1 MLKTTSQSPI
11 KKPKI
16 RNMDAKELYQCPY
29 ERACKCDLKD
39 CCLECET
46 FGEYLNGNTILPQS
60 KLAEMPSDF
69 NKDDFRE
76 NIANELSRDEL
87 IDRICDIREQYELI
101 KQHLTESK
109 QEEGEVIS
117 DKEIETYVKGKY
129 GKSALK
135 PEIIA
140 RRAIQDYRNGL
151 PPFSKD
157 KAVLDKPEGEEKK
170 EKNRK
175 SFYKILIEHTKDID
189 PDIQAFVDANF
200 WDLF

>member
-1 MLKTTSQSPI
+1 
-11 KKPKI
+11 
-16 RNMDAKELYQCPY
+16 MDVRQKL
-29 ERACKCDLKD
+29 D
-39 CCLECET
+39 
-46 FGEYLNGNTILPQS
+46 EYAEMQGWNKNKLIGWSEAAEFAEAYHQS
-60 KLAEMPSDF
+60 KLAEMPSDEEIEKAAKEF
-69 NKDDFRE
+69 EEAEYYRHSDGTAKAFESGVDW
-76 NIANELSRDEL
+76 L
-87 IDRICDIREQYELI
+87 

-151 PPFSKD
+151 PPFSKN

-170 EKNRK
+170 RT
-175 SFYKILIEHTKDID
+175 I
-189 PDIQAFVDANF
+189 
-200 WDLF
+200 

>member
-1 MLKTTSQSPI
+1 MK
-11 KKPKI
+11 
-16 RNMDAKELYQCPY
+16 AEELYQCPY

-46 FGEYLNGNTILPQS
+46 FGEYLNGNTIPPQS
-60 KLAEMPSDF
+60 MLTEMPSESEIT
-69 NKDDFRE
+69 KAIE
-76 NIANELSRDEL
+76 NYIAEGGDYFPDEL
-87 IDRICDIREQYELI
+87 AKCVVTYL
-101 KQHLTESK
+101 KQSESK

-170 EKNRK
+170 A
-175 SFYKILIEHTKDID
+175 TKYGGHLGY
-189 PDIQAFVDANF
+189 NEC
-200 WDLF
+200 LY